1 MQVQNSSVI
10 RKTAQKYI
18 FKSRGKSLVIILS
31 IALCTFLFTTLFTVG
46 GSILTML
53 KESTQRQI
61 GTTAAGSYK
70 YLIQEEYDRLAAD
83 KKIKELSYWICVGE
97 ATNKELLKLRTEVH
111 WSDEV
116 SAKKGFNYPEVG
128 SLPQKEDEAAFSSL
142 VLQALKINAA
152 PDVAPE
158 NYESLLGKKV
168 LLCVDINGNTM
179 EKEFTICGIFTG
191 DRVAMS
197 QVVLVSKVFQEKYA
211 PVPVISYYDKEA
223 HYSNA
228 ICGLI
233 NADVDFYNP
242 FGTERQLIAA
252 AFRNGL
258 PENVEIGISNAS
270 VSGTMDAGTLLLV
283 IFLLIT
289 IFLSGYLII
298 NNIYRINVYSDIRS
312 YGLLKTIGMSGRQ
325 LSSLV
330 RYQAIYLSLPGI
342 LAGILAGSLVGTL
355 FVPLITRMLNVSVAT
370 KGVIQINGWV
380 LLVSALFSF
389 MTVIVSCRKPARL
402 ASKVSP
408 IEAVRYTENTKMLKQ
423 VQHDGKKRKHVI
435 PNSFRDLKHE
445 RTPRFTNLSFAR
457 KNLSR
462 DKKKVFWVVLSLSLS
477 LVILNSVYTLLHG
490 FNEDKY
496 IEHFI
501 ATDFSVADA
510 TLDNPA
516 VRSNNRNTTGI
527 SQDLL
532 AELNKL
538 PGVEDLGNIYIESTY
553 QHFTEEDFQK
563 IDERL
568 LTKPFMETLNP
579 YGDNTTVKEMYE
591 AYRASPVALYG
602 MDDFVL
608 NNLTV
613 RHGQLDLE
621 KFKTGNYILV
631 NEYDM
636 RLPSGESPIPY
647 FMPGEKISVTTN
659 DGNTKQY
666 EVMATVQLPYAFRLQ
681 IYDTLDMFYIL
692 PSTEFNSFCESRQP
706 MRCLFNVTDEQEEK
720 IEAWMESYTTE
731 IEPALTYTSRKSY
744 KQEYKGF
751 TSMIMIVGGLLT
763 GILAL
768 IGLLNL
774 TNTMTTSIISRKLEL
789 AMLEAVGMTKSTQ
802 IKAMCMEGILYALF
816 TGIAG
821 IILSSIFSY
830 ILIKPFGAGMWYFTW
845 KLTLLPVTLVFP
857 VMIVITLIL
866 PYVIYKNVMNSP
878 VVERLRMTVA

>member
-18 FKSRGKSLVIILS
+18 FKSRGKSIVIILS
-31 IALCTFLFTTLFTVG
+31 IALCTFLFTALFTAG
-46 GSILTML
+46 GSILRML

-70 YLIQEEYDRLAAD
+70 YLIQDEYDRLTAD
-83 KKIKELSYWICVGE
+83 TKIKELSQWICVGE
-97 ATNKELLKLRTEVH
+97 ATSKELLKLRTEVH

-128 SLPQKEDEAAFSSL
+128 ALPQSEDEAVFSSL
-142 VLQALKINAA
+142 VLQAFKINAT
-152 PDVAPE
+152 PE

-168 LLCVDINGNTM
+168 PLQITINDFTM

-191 DRVAMS
+191 DRVAMA
-197 QVVLVSKVFQEKYA
+197 QVVLVSKAFQEKYA
-211 PVPVISYYDKEA
+211 TVPTISYYDKEA

-228 ICGLI
+228 ICGFI

-242 FGTERQLIAA
+242 FETESQLMAA
-252 AFRNGL
+252 AFRDGL
-258 PENVEIGISNAS
+258 PEMVEVGVSNAS
-270 VSGTMDAGTLLLV
+270 MTGTMDPATLLLV
-283 IFLLIT
+283 VFLLVT

-342 LAGILAGSLVGTL
+342 AAGILAGSLVGTL
-355 FVPLITRMLNVSVAT
+355 LVPLITRMLNVSVAT

-408 IEAVRYTENTKMLKQ
+408 IEAVRYQETTRGKKIPKQ
-423 VQHDGKKRKHVI
+423 V
-435 PNSFRDLKHE
+435 RDDKGAHNH
-445 RTPRFTNLSFAR
+445 TRFTNLSFAGR
-457 KNLSR
+457 NLSR

-490 FNEDKY
+490 FSEDKY
-496 IEHFI
+496 IEHSI

-516 VRSNNRNTTGI
+516 VRTNNRNTTGI

-532 AELNKL
+532 EELGKL
-538 PGVEDLGNIYIESTY
+538 QGIEELGNIYLENTY
-553 QHFTEEDFQK
+553 QKFTEEDFQK

-579 YGDNTTVKEMYE
+579 YGDNTTIKEVYE
-591 AYRASPVALYG
+591 EFRASAVFLYG

-608 NNLTV
+608 KNLPV
-613 RHGQLDLE
+613 RHGNFDLE
-621 KFKTGNYILV
+621 KFKTGNYILI

-636 RLPSGESPIPY
+636 RLPDGESPVQY
-647 FMPGEKISVTTN
+647 FLPGEKITVTTN
-659 DGNTKQY
+659 DGKAKQY
-666 EVMATVQLPYAFRLQ
+666 EVMATVQIPYAFRLQ

-692 PSTEFNSFCESRQP
+692 PSDEFNSFCKARQP
-706 MRCLFNVTDEQEEK
+706 MRCLFNVTDEAEEN

-731 IEPALTYTSRKSY
+731 MEPALTYTSRKSY

-774 TNTMTTSIISRKLEL
+774 ANTMTTSIISRRLEL
-789 AMLEAVGMTKSTQ
+789 AMLEAVGMTKRTQ
-802 IKAMCMEGILYALF
+802 INGMCIEGVLYAVL
-816 TGIAG
+816 TGIVG
-821 IILSSIFSY
+821 IILCSIFSAV
-830 ILIKPFGAGMWYFTW
+830 LIKPFGAGMWYFEW
-845 KLTLLPVTLVFP
+845 NFSLLPVAVVFPIMIALTLVLP
-857 VMIVITLIL
+857 VI
-866 PYVIYKNVMNSP
+866 IYKKVMKAS
-878 VVERLRMTVA
+878 VVERLRVAEV

>member
-18 FKSRGKSLVIILS
+18 FKSRGKSIVIILS
-31 IALCTFLFTTLFTVG
+31 IALCTFLFTALFTAG
-46 GSILTML
+46 GSILRML

-70 YLIQEEYDRLAAD
+70 YLIQEEYDRLVAD
-83 KKIKELSYWICVGE
+83 TKIKELSQWICVGE
-97 ATNKELLKLRTEVH
+97 ATSKELLKLRTEVH

-128 SLPQKEDEAAFSSL
+128 ALPQSEDEAVFSSL
-142 VLQALKINAA
+142 VLQAFKINAT
-152 PDVAPE
+152 PE

-168 LLCVDINGNTM
+168 PLQITINDFTM

-191 DRVAMS
+191 DRVAMA
-197 QVVLVSKVFQEKYA
+197 QVVLVSKAFQEKYA
-211 PVPVISYYDKEA
+211 PVPTISYYDKDA
-223 HYSNA
+223 HYSDA

-242 FGTERQLIAA
+242 FGTESQLIAA
-252 AFRNGL
+252 AFRDGL
-258 PENVEIGISNAS
+258 PEMVEVGVSNAS
-270 VSGTMDAGTLLLV
+270 ITGTMDPATLLLV
-283 IFLLIT
+283 IFLLVV
-289 IFLSGYLII
+289 IFFSGYLII

-342 LAGILAGSLVGTL
+342 VFGILAGSLVGTL
-355 FVPLITRMLNVSVAT
+355 LVPLITRMLNVSVAT

-380 LLVSALFSF
+380 ILVSALFSF

-408 IEAVRYTENTKMLKQ
+408 IEAVRYQETTRGKKIPKQ
-423 VQHDGKKRKHVI
+423 V
-435 PNSFRDLKHE
+435 RDDKGAYNH
-445 RTPRFTNLSFAR
+445 TRFTNLSFAGR
-457 KNLSR
+457 NLSR

-490 FNEDKY
+490 FSEDKY
-496 IEHFI
+496 IEHSI

-516 VRSNNRNTTGI
+516 VRTNNRNTTGI

-532 AELNKL
+532 EELGKL
-538 PGVEDLGNIYIESTY
+538 QGIEELGNIYLENTY
-553 QHFTEEDFQK
+553 QNFTDEDFQK

-568 LTKPFMETLNP
+568 LTKPFMATLNP
-579 YGDNTTVKEMYE
+579 YGDNTTIKEVYE
-591 AYRASPVALYG
+591 EYRASAVFLYG

-608 NNLTV
+608 KNLPV
-613 RHGQLDLE
+613 RHGNFDLE
-621 KFKTGNYILV
+621 KFKTGNYILI
-631 NEYDM
+631 NEYNM
-636 RLPSGESPIPY
+636 RLPDGESPVQY
-647 FMPGEKISVTTN
+647 FLPGEKITVTTN

-666 EVMATVQLPYAFRLQ
+666 EVMATVQIPYAFRLQ

-692 PSTEFNSFCESRQP
+692 PSDEFNSFCKPRNP
-706 MRCLFNVTDEQEEK
+706 MRCLFNVSDEAEEN
-720 IEAWMESYTTE
+720 IEAWMETYTTE
-731 IEPALTYTSRKSY
+731 TEPALTYTSRKSY

-774 TNTMTTSIISRKLEL
+774 ANTMTTSIISRRLEL
-789 AMLEAVGMTKSTQ
+789 AMLEAVGMTKRTQ
-802 IKAMCMEGILYALF
+802 IKGMCIEGVLYAIL

-821 IILSSIFSY
+821 IILCSIFSAV
-830 ILIKPFGAGMWYFTW
+830 LIKPFGAGMWYFEW
-845 KLTLLPVTLVFP
+845 NFSLLPVAVVFPIMIALTLVLP
-857 VMIVITLIL
+857 VI
-866 PYVIYKNVMNSP
+866 IYKKVMKAS
-878 VVERLRMTVA
+878 VVERLRVAEV

>member
-18 FKSRGKSLVIILS
+18 FKSRGKSIVIILS
-31 IALCTFLFTTLFTVG
+31 IALCTFLFTALFTAG
-46 GSILTML
+46 GSILRML

-70 YLIQEEYDRLAAD
+70 YLIQDEYDRLAAD
-83 KKIKELSYWICVGE
+83 TKIKELSQWICVGE
-97 ATNKELLKLRTEVH
+97 ATSKELLKVRTEVH

-128 SLPQKEDEAAFSSL
+128 ALPQSEDEAVFSSL
-142 VLQALKINAA
+142 VLQAFKINAT
-152 PDVAPE
+152 PE
-158 NYESLLGKKV
+158 NYKSLLGKKV
-168 LLCVDINGNTM
+168 PLQITINDFTM
-179 EKEFTICGIFTG
+179 KKEFTICGIFTG

-197 QVVLVSKVFQEKYA
+197 QVVLVSKAFQEKYA
-211 PVPVISYYDKEA
+211 PVPTISYYDKEA

-228 ICGLI
+228 ICGFI

-242 FGTERQLIAA
+242 FGIESQLMAA
-252 AFRNGL
+252 AFRDGL
-258 PENVEIGISNAS
+258 PEMVELGVSNAS
-270 VSGTMDAGTLLLV
+270 ISGTMDAGTLLLV

-342 LAGILAGSLVGTL
+342 VAGILAGSLVGTL
-355 FVPLITRMLNVSVAT
+355 LVPLITRMLNVSVAT

-408 IEAVRYTENTKMLKQ
+408 IEAVRYQETTR
-423 VQHDGKKRKHVI
+423 GKKVQVH
-435 PNSFRDLKHE
+435 NN
-445 RTPRFTNLSFAR
+445 TRFTNLSFAGR
-457 KNLSR
+457 NLSR

-496 IEHFI
+496 IEHSI

-510 TLDNPA
+510 TLDNPS
-516 VRSNNRNTTGI
+516 VKYSNRNLTGI
-527 SQDLL
+527 SPDLL
-532 AELNKL
+532 DQINKL
-538 PGVEDLGNIYIESTY
+538 KGIEEFGNIYLESSY
-553 QHFTEEDFQK
+553 QRFTDEDFQK
-563 IDERL
+563 IDDRL
-568 LTKPFMETLNP
+568 LSKSFFSTMTT
-579 YGDNTTVKEMYE
+579 YGEDVTIKDMYE
-591 AYRASPVALYG
+591 EIRASSVLLYG

-608 NNLTV
+608 KNLPV
-613 RHGQLDLE
+613 RHGSFDLE

-631 NEYDM
+631 NEYDI
-636 RLPSGESPIPY
+636 RLPSGQAPIPY
-647 FMPGEKISVTTN
+647 FLPGEKISVTTN

-681 IYDTLDMFYIL
+681 IFDTLDMFYIL
-692 PSTEFNSFCESRQP
+692 PSQEFNNFCQPRSP
-706 MRCLFNVTDEQEEK
+706 MRCLFNVSDEEEES
-720 IEAWMESYTTE
+720 IEAWMETYTTE
-731 IEPALTYTSRKSY
+731 MEPTLTYTSRKSY

-774 TNTMTTSIISRKLEL
+774 ANTMTTSIISRRLEL
-789 AMLEAVGMTKSTQ
+789 AMLEAVGMTKRTQ
-802 IKAMCMEGILYALF
+802 INGMCIEGVLYAIL

-821 IILSSIFSY
+821 IILCSIFSSV
-830 ILIKPFGAGMWYFTW
+830 LIKPFGAGMWYFEW
-845 KLTLLPVTLVFP
+845 NFSLLPVAVVFP
-857 VMIVITLIL
+857 IMIVITIVL
-866 PYVIYKNVMNSP
+866 PAIIYRFVMKAS
-878 VVERLRMTVA
+878 VVERLRLADA

>member
-1 MQVQNSSVI
+1 MKVQNNSVI

-31 IALCTFLFTTLFTVG
+31 IALCTFLFTALFTAG
-46 GSILTML
+46 GSILRML

-70 YLIQEEYDRLAAD
+70 YLIQDEYDRLAAD
-83 KKIKELSYWICVGE
+83 TKIKELSQWICVGE
-97 ATNKELLKLRTEVH
+97 ATSKELLKLRTEVH

-128 SLPQKEDEAAFSSL
+128 SLPEKEDEAVFSSL
-142 VLQALKINAA
+142 VLQAFKIDAT
-152 PDVAPE
+152 PE
-158 NYESLLGKKV
+158 NYKSLLGKKV
-168 LLCVDINGNTM
+168 PLQITINDFTM

-197 QVVLVSKVFQEKYA
+197 QVVLVSKAFQEKYA
-211 PVPVISYYDKEA
+211 PVPTISYYDKQA
-223 HYSNA
+223 GYSTEVS
-228 ICGLI
+228 GLI

-242 FGTERQLIAA
+242 FGTESQLIAA

-258 PENVEIGISNAS
+258 PEMVEVGVSNAS
-270 VSGTMDAGTLLLV
+270 MTGTMDPATLLLV
-283 IFLLIT
+283 IFLLVV

-342 LAGILAGSLVGTL
+342 VFGILAGSLVGTL
-355 FVPLITRMLNVSVAT
+355 LVPLITKMLNVSVAT
-370 KGVIQINGWV
+370 KGVIHINGWV

-408 IEAVRYTENTKMLKQ
+408 IEAVRYQETTR
-423 VQHDGKKRKHVI
+423 GKKVQVH
-435 PNSFRDLKHE
+435 NN
-445 RTPRFTNLSFAR
+445 TRFTNLSFAGR
-457 KNLSR
+457 NLSR

-490 FNEDKY
+490 FSEDKY
-496 IEHFI
+496 IEHKI
-501 ATDFSVADA
+501 ATDFSVTDA

-516 VRSNNRNTTGI
+516 VNFNNKNTTGI
-527 SQDLL
+527 SQELL
-532 AELNKL
+532 EELDRL
-538 PGVEDLGNIYIESTY
+538 SGIEELGNIYLENIY
-553 QHFTEEDFQK
+553 QRFTEEDFKK
-563 IDERL
+563 IDDRL
-568 LTKPFMETLNP
+568 LSKAFFETLLT
-579 YGDNTTVKEMYE
+579 YGDEISVKAWYE
-591 AYRASPVALYG
+591 EKRAASVMLYG

-608 NNLTV
+608 KNLPV
-613 RHGQLDLE
+613 RHGELNLE

-636 RLPSGESPIPY
+636 RLPSGQAPIPY
-647 FMPGEKISVTTN
+647 FLPGDKISVTTN

-681 IYDTLDMFYIL
+681 IFDTLDMFYIL
-692 PSTEFNSFCESRQP
+692 PSDEFNNFCQPRTP
-706 MRCLFNVTDEQEEK
+706 MRCLFNVTDEAEEK
-720 IEAWMESYTTE
+720 IEEWMENYTTE
-731 IEPALTYTSRKSY
+731 REPVLTYTSRKSY
-744 KQEYKGF
+744 KEEFKSF

-774 TNTMTTSIISRKLEL
+774 ANTMTTSIISRRLEL
-789 AMLEAVGMTKSTQ
+789 AMLEAVGMTKRTQ
-802 IKAMCMEGILYALF
+802 ICGMCIEGLLYAIF
-816 TGIAG
+816 TGVAG
-821 IILSSIFSY
+821 IILCSIFSAV
-830 ILIKPFGAGMWYFTW
+830 LIKPFGAGMWYFEW
-845 KLTLLPVTLVFP
+845 NFSLLPVAVVFPIMIALTLLLPV
-857 VMIVITLIL
+857 I
-866 PYVIYKNVMNSP
+866 IYKKVMKAS
-878 VVERLRMTVA
+878 VVERLRVAEV

>member
-1 MQVQNSSVI
+1 MQVQNTSVI

-18 FKSRGKSLVIILS
+18 FKSRGKSIVIILS
-31 IALCTFLFTTLFTVG
+31 IALCTFLFTALFTAG
-46 GSILTML
+46 GSILRML

-70 YLIQEEYDRLAAD
+70 YLIQDEYDRLTAD
-83 KKIKELSYWICVGE
+83 TKIKELSQWICVGE
-97 ATNKELLKLRTEVH
+97 ATSKELLKLRTEVH

-128 SLPQKEDEAAFSSL
+128 ALPQSEDEAVFSSL
-142 VLQALKINAA
+142 VLQAFKINAT
-152 PDVAPE
+152 PE
-158 NYESLLGKKV
+158 NYESLLDKKV
-168 LLCVDINGNTM
+168 PLQITINDFTM

-197 QVVLVSKVFQEKYA
+197 QVVLVSKAFQEKYA
-211 PVPVISYYDKEA
+211 PVPIISYYDKEA
-223 HYSNA
+223 HYSDA

-242 FGTERQLIAA
+242 FGTESQLMAA
-252 AFRNGL
+252 AFRDGL
-258 PENVEIGISNAS
+258 PEMVEVGVSNAS
-270 VSGTMDAGTLLLV
+270 MTGSMDPATLLLV
-283 IFLLIT
+283 IFLLVV

-342 LAGILAGSLVGTL
+342 VAGILAGSLVGTL
-355 FVPLITRMLNVSVAT
+355 LVPLITRMLNVSVAT

-435 PNSFRDLKHE
+435 PNSFRDLTHK
-445 RTPRFTNLSFAR
+445 RTSHFTNFSFAK

-496 IEHFI
+496 IEHSI

-516 VRSNNRNTTGI
+516 VRTNNRNTTGI

-532 AELNKL
+532 AELGKL
-538 PGVEDLGNIYIESTY
+538 QGIEELGNIYLENTY
-553 QHFTEEDFQK
+553 QKFTEEDFQK

-579 YGDNTTVKEMYE
+579 YGDNTTIKEVYE
-591 AYRASPVALYG
+591 MFRASAVFLYG

-608 NNLTV
+608 KNLPV
-613 RHGQLDLE
+613 RHGNFDLE
-621 KFKTGNYILV
+621 KFKTGNYILI

-636 RLPSGESPIPY
+636 RLPDGESPVQY
-647 FMPGEKISVTTN
+647 FLPGEKITVTTN

-666 EVMATVQLPYAFRLQ
+666 EVMATVQLPYAFRFQ

-692 PSTEFNSFCESRQP
+692 PSDEFNSFCKPRNP
-706 MRCLFNVTDEQEEK
+706 MRCLFNVTDEAEEN
-720 IEAWMESYTTE
+720 IEAWMEAYTTE
-731 IEPALTYTSRKSY
+731 TEPALTYTSRKSY

-774 TNTMTTSIISRKLEL
+774 ANTMTTSIISRRLEL
-789 AMLEAVGMTKSTQ
+789 AMLEAVGMTKRTQ
-802 IKAMCMEGILYALF
+802 INGMCIEGVLYAIL

-821 IILSSIFSY
+821 IILCSIFSAV
-830 ILIKPFGAGMWYFTW
+830 LIKPFGAGMWYFEW
-845 KLTLLPVTLVFP
+845 NFSLLPVAVVFPIMIALTLLLPV
-857 VMIVITLIL
+857 I
-866 PYVIYKNVMNSP
+866 IYKNVMKAS
-878 VVERLRMTVA
+878 VVERLRVAEV